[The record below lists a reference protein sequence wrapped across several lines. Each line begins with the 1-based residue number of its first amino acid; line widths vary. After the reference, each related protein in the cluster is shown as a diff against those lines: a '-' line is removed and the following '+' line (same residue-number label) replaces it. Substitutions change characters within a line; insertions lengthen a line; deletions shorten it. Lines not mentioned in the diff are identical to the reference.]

1 MEFWTERT
9 EQAVSELKSLDDEE
23 LHIELSVR
31 IAAAVQS
38 KETTARPISGSAS
51 SAARTAAAE
60 ACADALVE
68 SIGKNEFLCLPHKE
82 VHKYMKRKADDTGRW
97 IKGMQR
103 LQARYDQ
110 VMKSAI
116 WGENS
121 KL

>member
-1 MEFWTERT
+1 MDVNKDGRVDENEAIAWDPTDHSM
-9 EQAVSELKSLDDEE
+9 VSGPTAFAFLLDSNHDGM
-23 LHIELSVR
+23 I
-31 IAAAVQS
+31 
-38 KETTARPISGSAS
+38 T
-51 SAARTAAAE
+51 AE
-60 ACADALVE
+60 ACADAPVE

-82 VHKYMKRKADDTGRW
+82 VHKDMKRKADDTGRG